1 MQPSTDTS
9 TRTDNMTRTYTTPQ
23 EAEDAFYDAL
33 DEGNLNQL
41 LSVWAESDDICCLLP
56 MYPMIQSRQG
66 VVDVFTHLFSQG
78 HGVSLAITHL
88 SWIETDG
95 IAIHQV
101 EEAIL
106 AQPGDTPPPPPFYG
120 TNIYRKDKAG
130 WRLIVHQN
138 APTPPPSP
146 ELRMPE

>member
-1 MQPSTDTS
+1 
-9 TRTDNMTRTYTTPQ
+9 MTQTYHTPQ

-33 DEGNLNQL
+33 DEGDLDQL

-66 VVDVFTHLFSQG
+66 VKDIFTHLFSQG
-78 HGVSLAITHL
+78 HGVSLTISHL
-88 SWIETDG
+88 GWIQTDD

-101 EEAIL
+101 EETI
-106 AQPGDTPPPPPFYG
+106 QNPPPNTTPTPPFYG
-120 TNIYRKDKAG
+120 TNIYRKDETG

-138 APTPPPSP
+138 APTPPPPPP
-146 ELRMPE
+146 EFEMPK